1 MIVPAGKPATQLVPL
16 LEALLRHGAN
26 VDASDEQGIS
36 ALHQAA
42 KSSPCAVVE
51 ALLGHDATINQQ
63 DKVCQLMQSCSLYHP
78 TMPLGKFIMFCAAA
92 Q

>member
-1 MIVPAGKPATQLVPL
+1 MPAGKPATQLVPL
-16 LEALLRHGAN
+16 LEALLGHGAN

-51 ALLGHDATINQQ
+51 GLLGHDATINQQ
-63 DKVCQLMQSCSLYHP
+63 DKVGLITQSCSLHRP
-78 TMPLGKFIMFCAAA
+78 MT